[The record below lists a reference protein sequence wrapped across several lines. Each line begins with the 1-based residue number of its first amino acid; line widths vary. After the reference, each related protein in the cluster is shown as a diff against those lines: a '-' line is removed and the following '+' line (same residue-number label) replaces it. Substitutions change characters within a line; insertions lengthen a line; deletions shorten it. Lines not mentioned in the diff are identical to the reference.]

1 MSASGRRPVSAVTI
15 AGSDSGGGAG
25 IQADLLTFAAHGV
38 HGATVVVAGTA
49 QNTRGIVSVE
59 PFPARFVAEQLEAVL
74 SDLAPRAVKVGMLY
88 DAPHVRAVAS
98 GLRRRGVVNV
108 VVDPVF
114 RASSG
119 TTLLSPAGFREL
131 RRTLLPLADLVTPNL
146 DEAAALAGMKI
157 RTDSDRREAA
167 RRIGRL
173 GPRAVLVKGGH
184 AAGDRIRDVLWDGR
198 RFRVFEHRRV
208 ATSATHGTGCTLSA
222 AIAANLALGRGLQDA
237 VARAIRYVRSALR
250 RGMFPGQG
258 VGIPGHLPTSRVSRL
273 TTRSRSG
280 TPAPRKHFRRSRS
293 APRRVRRPGRDR
305 GSSPFP

>member
-1 MSASGRRPVSAVTI
+1 VSAVTI

-38 HGATVVVAGTA
+38 YGATVVVAGTA

-74 SDLAPRAVKVGMLY
+74 SDLAPRAVKIGMLY
-88 DAPHVRAVAS
+88 DAPHVRAVAA
-98 GLRRRGVVNV
+98 GLRRRGVRNV
-108 VVDPVF
+108 VVDPVT

-119 TTLLSPAGFREL
+119 TTLLSPAGLREL

-146 DEAAALAGMKI
+146 DEAAVLAGMEI

-167 RRIGRL
+167 RRIGCL

-198 RFRVFEHRRV
+198 RFRVYEHRRV

-250 RGMFPGQG
+250 RGVFPGKG
-258 VGIPGHLPTSRVSRL
+258 TGTPGHFLTSSSR
-273 TTRSRSG
+273 TD
-280 TPAPRKHFRRSRS
+280 TPAPRKRSRRSRS

>member
-1 MSASGRRPVSAVTI
+1 VSAVTI

-38 HGATVVVAGTA
+38 YGATVVVAGTA

-74 SDLAPRAVKVGMLY
+74 SDLVPRAVKVGMLY
-88 DAPHVRAVAS
+88 DAPHVRAVAA
-98 GLRRRGVVNV
+98 GLRRRGVRNV
-108 VVDPVF
+108 VVDPVI

-119 TTLLSPAGFREL
+119 TTLLSPAGSQEL

-146 DEAAALAGMKI
+146 DEAAVLAGMEI

-167 RRIGRL
+167 RRIGRF

-198 RFRVFEHRRV
+198 RFHVYEHLRV
-208 ATSATHGTGCTLSA
+208 AAVATHGTGCTLSA
-222 AIAANLALGRGLQDA
+222 AIAANLALGHGLEEA
-237 VARAIRYVRSALR
+237 VASAIRYVAAALR
-250 RGMFPGQG
+250 REVSPGKG
-258 VGIPGHLPTSRVSRL
+258 VGTPGHRLPSAVSRL
-273 TTRSRSG
+273 TTSSRTD
-280 TPAPRKHFRRSRS
+280 TPAPRKRSRRSRS

>member
-1 MSASGRRPVSAVTI
+1 
-15 AGSDSGGGAG
+15 
-25 IQADLLTFAAHGV
+25 
-38 HGATVVVAGTA
+38 
-49 QNTRGIVSVE
+49 
-59 PFPARFVAEQLEAVL
+59 
-74 SDLAPRAVKVGMLY
+74 MLY

-98 GLRRRGVVNV
+98 GLRRRGAVNV
-108 VVDPVF
+108 VVDPVI

-131 RRTLLPLADLVTPNL
+131 SRTLLPLADLVTPNL

-167 RRIGRL
+167 RRIRRL

-222 AIAANLALGRGLQDA
+222 AIAANLALGRGLEEA
-237 VARAIRYVRSALR
+237 VARAIRYLTAALT
-250 RGMFPGQG
+250 RGVFPGKG
-258 VGIPGHLPTSRVSRL
+258 DGIPGHLV
-273 TTRSRSG
+273 
-280 TPAPRKHFRRSRS
+280 
-293 APRRVRRPGRDR
+293 
-305 GSSPFP
+305 